1 MTEEIDIP
9 EYVEV
14 TADAK
19 EFELEFTATII
30 TPGLLENL
38 DTEDLKDA
46 DDFADGMD
54 DLKDGVNDLDEGV
67 GSSMTASRSFTTTWM
82 SIPAV

>member
-30 TPGLLENL
+30 TPG
-38 DTEDLKDA
+38 
-46 DDFADGMD
+46 FW
-54 DLKDGVNDLDEGV
+54 
-67 GSSMTASRSFTTTWM
+67 RIWIRTT
-82 SIPAV
+82 